1 MKPESNRQKSAKR
14 QTSAEFRAALAQLA
28 AAFPEGTVVGT
39 GTLKDVQEWQRGDG
53 PGRRYAIDP
62 ADFRRKRGE
71 AVADLLRELK
81 KKPTRQQIADRLLVN
96 VRTLYAYDHNP
107 KSAGTSK
114 VGITIEGP
122 GFRIESGRAPRFRI
136 EGGP

>member
-1 MKPESNRQKSAKR
+1 VKPESNRQKSAKP
-14 QTSAEFRAALAQLA
+14 QTAEEFRAALARLA
-28 AAFPEGTVVGT
+28 AAFPEGTVVGN

-81 KKPTRQQIADRLLVN
+81 KKPTRQQIADRLLIN

-114 VGITIEGP
+114 VGITIAWP
-122 GFRIESGRAPRFRI
+122 GFRIESGH
-136 EGGP
+136 